1 MDSTIKAKHEISSYF
16 RSNAEGLSQSCDIH
30 MRYRNESA
38 NITERTVSP
47 RCYFRARDGRE
58 FLKAWCH
65 MRKGDRTFRVDR
77 IEWMRTLDSHTKTVL
92 RPTQTYHS
100 TAPPRP
106 SSPALKTAPNP
117 TISSTPAVPHSPSG
131 RTPTPK
137 QKSRHYFLKAACAV
151 IAIMLAKGMF
161 SEHELKSYSTPSRAH
176 MMATRIRTESRT
188 SPVSRTESG
197 AGASSQSSTTPVQTP
212 HERAVDAN
220 TARFTQATGITDKRL
235 VAGYIAADR
244 DKSASLSWDEIG
256 VFNGDS
262 DAITPT

>member
-1 MDSTIKAKHEISSYF
+1 MLFSCARRE
-16 RSNAEGLSQSCDIH
+16 RVSQS
-30 MRYRNESA
+30 MVPYAKRRQ
-38 NITERTVSP
+38 NIQ
-47 RCYFRARDGRE
+47 GRP
-58 FLKAWCH
+58 H
-65 MRKGDRTFRVDR
+65 RVDAYPR
-77 IEWMRTLDSHTKTVL
+77 FSHGDCPTAKVDVPFTRT
-92 RPTQTYHS
+92 
-100 TAPPRP
+100 P
-106 SSPALKTAPNP
+106 SAALSRSKDGANPAM
-117 TISSTPAVPHSPSG
+117 SSTPAAPNSPSG

-151 IAIMLAKGMF
+151 ITIMLAKGMF

-188 SPVSRTESG
+188 SPVSRTVSG
-197 AGASSQSSTTPVQTP
+197 AVASSQSSTTPVQTP